1 MDSFQITTGA
11 QPQLTIVST
20 AGTAGTSTAAW
31 GEDRSFTELCDGK
44 LCQLATWLLWCCL
57 DPGGPGL
64 EQAAEPTE
72 PTKGEGKGKG
82 KAAKAKP
89 APQPGRWLDRDCNA
103 ALNMQR
109 IGESRWRPLELCCWP
124 DQGALPAKGKEY
136 PGLGSKRL
144 RDKPP
149 KAQQQQQPA
158 EAQCVNNAPLVKP
171 SCTSTSADDLVRVAT
186 LGDIV
191 TLHFVCK
198 DSNGK
203 GFDEAIRGLAVGQT
217 TVIEVWHA
225 AAKRLAGC
233 EAAGGEWQREL
244 LFSVPRE
251 HPEVQRLEGRYKNQ
265 GGLQEGKIVELAN
278 GNLAMVVELTAET
291 VKIDANN
298 MIAGKVLTFELEV
311 ISIDKAPQPAPPA

>member
-1 MDSFQITTGA
+1 MWRRAGRECRASGSSLTRWQSYPRFLHPIAMPSMTAHYQGDVT
-11 QPQLTIVST
+11 QLHRDALAAIPRGQGS
-20 AGTAGTSTAAW
+20 AG
-31 GEDRSFTELCDGK
+31 L
-44 LCQLATWLLWCCL
+44 
-57 DPGGPGL
+57 
-64 EQAAEPTE
+64 
-72 PTKGEGKGKG
+72 
-82 KAAKAKP
+82 
-89 APQPGRWLDRDCNA
+89 
-103 ALNMQR
+103 
-109 IGESRWRPLELCCWP
+109 
-124 DQGALPAKGKEY
+124 
-136 PGLGSKRL
+136 RL
-144 RDKPP
+144 RRSACCTTPDT
-149 KAQQQQQPA
+149 QQI
-158 EAQCVNNAPLVKP
+158 L
-171 SCTSTSADDLVRVAT
+171 SDDLVRVAT

-203 GFDEAIRGLAVGQT
+203 VLESSRNGEEPLTFEVGVGEITGNRLFQGFDEAIRGLAVGQT
-217 TVIEVWHA
+217 TVI
-225 AAKRLAGC
+225 

>member
-1 MDSFQITTGA
+1 
-11 QPQLTIVST
+11 
-20 AGTAGTSTAAW
+20 
-31 GEDRSFTELCDGK
+31 
-44 LCQLATWLLWCCL
+44 
-57 DPGGPGL
+57 
-64 EQAAEPTE
+64 
-72 PTKGEGKGKG
+72 
-82 KAAKAKP
+82 
-89 APQPGRWLDRDCNA
+89 
-103 ALNMQR
+103 MQR
-109 IGESRWRPLELCCWP
+109 TGESRWRPLEMCWWP
-124 DQGALPAKGKEY
+124 EQTALSAKGKEY

-149 KAQQQQQPA
+149 KAQQQQQPV
-158 EAQCVNNAPLVKP
+158 EAQYVNNAPLVKP
-171 SCTSTSADDLVRVAT
+171 CCTFTSADDLVRVAT

-217 TVIEVWHA
+217 TVI
-225 AAKRLAGC
+225 